1 MYQISQRIL
10 TTYFIYQSPGG
21 VGQIARRHIIVR
33 GKTRDRSY
41 TCRTEERTIVATLHL
56 RLKLGWFAALS
67 RSPTRVIESAEA
79 FPNGHQAL
87 PIS

>member
-21 VGQIARRHIIVR
+21 GRVNSKNVILVR

-41 TCRTEERTIVATLHL
+41 TCRSEERTIVATLHL

-79 FPNGHQAL
+79 FPNGH
-87 PIS
+87 